1 MAARKKPKKKTRV
14 ASDLR
19 LIKLDAAA
27 RRLGCHVET
36 LRLKIRSGK
45 LHAVRGPHGAYF
57 IRFGSLVQLRERKPP
72 APPAPKE
79 TDLELAWRKARLRA
93 RQQLGVDEDELR
105 YRRSRRRHYRRL
117 PRRYRATRSQ
127 SPPPQEL
134 ETLVNFLDALQ
145 E

>member
-1 MAARKKPKKKTRV
+1 MARRNKLKKKTRV

-27 RRLGCHVET
+27 RRLGSHVET

-79 TDLELAWRKARLRA
+79 TDLELAWRRACLRA
-93 RQQLGVDEDELR
+93 RQQFGGGDDDDNDDDDAEQGAR
-105 YRRSRRRHYRRL
+105 YARPSRRYNRGLLRK
-117 PRRYRATRSQ
+117 YRAIGRQ
-127 SPPPQEL
+127 DVPPQ
-134 ETLVNFLDALQ
+134 
-145 E
+145 